1 VLLLASLLRFWQLGE
16 LPPGFY
22 RDEAYNGLDA
32 VDVLAGNREGK
43 NPFYFE
49 ANNGR
54 EPAYIYLTSLAVAIL
69 GQTVTA
75 VRITAAVAGT
85 LTTLLVYLFA
95 RSWFNDRIGLLAA
108 LLWAITVWP
117 IHLSRVG
124 LRPILMP
131 MMMALVFWVGTLAY
145 RHSTVGK
152 TAVGLWLLAGL
163 LYGAAFYTYLAV
175 RFTPV
180 LLILLLIFLW
190 FKGRRSALLPG
201 AGWFVLGAFVTT
213 LPLLY
218 LAWQQPETFLGRAG
232 QVSILNPEISGGES
246 LLIVFGRQFLQ
257 AIGLFFVKGD
267 TILRHNPAGRPV
279 FDLFMAAPFL
289 VGVVWCLKE
298 WRRPAAMGILL
309 WTLVMLGPTILAEDV
324 PHFLRSVG
332 LLPAIIVFPA
342 IGLEWL
348 WQRLRLRPA
357 LRTVLVAGML
367 FGSLVFTIKDYFLE
381 YGRQPETAY
390 WFEAAARNL
399 AENINAYEVSE
410 VNVFLDQRYW
420 DGWSAVRF
428 LVNSEKQVAFF
439 RPETVIENQ
448 FSPSFVLYVW
458 PYDDLEQT
466 LNGIGSGLVNFSS
479 GELAQGDLEV
489 EPYPFY
495 SRLTV
500 EPVPDWPVLAK
511 FDISIQL
518 RQANM
523 IAAAQLQSAEQQG
536 LDHQQ
541 ELKIDLYWSTTDI
554 IEEPL
559 VVFVHLVGPDGIIAQ
574 SDSVPLE
581 GNWPSQWWRPGI
593 ILHDQHTIDLDAGID
608 PRQTRIIVGLYHA
621 DTTVRLPVFRADGT
635 PVGDAWL
642 LNP

>member
-1 VLLLASLLRFWQLGE
+1 
-16 LPPGFY
+16 
-22 RDEAYNGLDA
+22 
-32 VDVLAGNREGK
+32 
-43 NPFYFE
+43 
-49 ANNGR
+49 
-54 EPAYIYLTSLAVAIL
+54 
-69 GQTVTA
+69 
-75 VRITAAVAGT
+75 
-85 LTTLLVYLFA
+85 
-95 RSWFNDRIGLLAA
+95 
-108 LLWAITVWP
+108 
-117 IHLSRVG
+117 
-124 LRPILMP
+124 
-131 MMMALVFWVGTLAY
+131 
-145 RHSTVGK
+145 
-152 TAVGLWLLAGL
+152 
-163 LYGAAFYTYLAV
+163 
-175 RFTPV
+175 
-180 LLILLLIFLW
+180 
-190 FKGRRSALLPG
+190 
-201 AGWFVLGAFVTT
+201 
-213 LPLLY
+213 
-218 LAWQQPETFLGRAG
+218 
-232 QVSILNPEISGGES
+232 
-246 LLIVFGRQFLQ
+246 
-257 AIGLFFVKGD
+257 
-267 TILRHNPAGRPV
+267 
-279 FDLFMAAPFL
+279 
-289 VGVVWCLKE
+289 
-298 WRRPAAMGILL
+298 MGILL

-420 DGWSAVRF
+420 DGWPAVRF

-448 FSPSFVLYVW
+448 FSPSAVLYVW
-458 PYDDLEQT
+458 PYNDLEQT

-495 SRLTV
+495 SRFTV
-500 EPVPDWPVLAK
+500 EPVLDWPVLAK